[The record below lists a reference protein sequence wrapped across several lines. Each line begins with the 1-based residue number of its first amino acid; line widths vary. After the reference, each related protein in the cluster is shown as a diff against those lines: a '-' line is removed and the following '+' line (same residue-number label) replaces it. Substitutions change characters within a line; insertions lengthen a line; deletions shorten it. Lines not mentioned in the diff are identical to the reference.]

1 MVTGVYLA
9 GILICLSMMLISQH
23 LYSMIAGLVA
33 SIVYVSDVTPA
44 DKKLVEKFG
53 DSYLDYME
61 QVSALNFITGIIRRI
76 KS

>member
-1 MVTGVYLA
+1 
-9 GILICLSMMLISQH
+9 MMLISQH

-53 DSYLDYME
+53 DSYLEYMK
-61 QVSALNFITGIIRRI
+61 QVPALNLLTGIIRRLR
-76 KS
+76 S